1 MNTTSFHDIC
11 STNIKSQRLLTAV
24 AVLLSVLAAY
34 TLLANLT
41 VFLAMAQTLL
51 KGSRRAITS
60 DLSHNKSSYITRLL
74 MLSMTVA
81 GVIVGAFIM
90 PLSIA
95 EVISNNNWTFGPLL
109 FKIRFSL
116 DYLLCSITATH
127 IQYMAIDT
135 FLVVCKP
142 LIYRLLAARTGYVL
156 VALAWLI
163 PISVILPWGI
173 VVMEVTVNCNASLD
187 NVFSLNMFCGSALFS
202 CFTVMWVLY
211 LFVVKDILM
220 FRKRHL
226 QKRSS
231 DNPVF
236 RTFESP
242 PSTIPVT
249 SFNVL
254 ECNSVQSNEM
264 SNTQVSLQ
272 RFRRNMRCFQFI
284 GIIMLS
290 FSVCW
295 FPTIFNLTFGSVTL
309 GSGRGWIY
317 IVVNWL
323 AYFSSSVNPVL
334 YCTNKTIK
342 RAVINFI
349 T

>member
-60 DLSHNKSSYITRLL
+60 DLSHNKSSYIN
-74 MLSMTVA
+74 A
-81 GVIVGAFIM
+81 
-90 PLSIA
+90 
-95 EVISNNNWTFGPLL
+95 L
-109 FKIRFSL
+109 FDIRWRYSGSFYNAPFDSG
-116 DYLLCSITATH
+116 TTH
-127 IQYMAIDT
+127 IVFMAIDT

-156 VALAWLI
+156 VALAWLL

-173 VVMEVTVNCNASLD
+173 VLMEVTVNCNASLD

-202 CFTVMWVLY
+202 GFTVMWVLY

-231 DNPVF
+231 DNSVF
-236 RTFESP
+236 RTFQSP

-249 SFNVL
+249 SSNVL

-272 RFRRNMRCFQFI
+272 RFRGNLRCFQFI

-295 FPTIFNLTFGSVTL
+295 IPSIFNLTFGSVTL
-309 GSGRGWIY
+309 RSGRGWIY